1 MKLGFKAP
9 MALAMVAGACITNAS
24 VTALTMIPVED
35 ILGHREVTVGYLA
48 FGNEAK
54 IDKKIYHYGWVTVGI
69 GDVAEVAY
77 GDDFEK
83 GQTTHIKFKLLEG
96 DNYMLSVGAM
106 NYEGKGLQAD
116 VFAAGRYDWQNF
128 RFHFGYLKNDEHRGF
143 LGVDFPL
150 FGDCTGSLEWI
161 TGPGAYG
168 WASLNV
174 PIKQLPGFNLWLG
187 AGLPSDAESQGYQYT
202 FGFWYGFKL

>member
-1 MKLGFKAP
+1 MKLGLRAP
-9 MALAMVAGACITNAS
+9 LAIAAASGACLGHAS
-24 VTALTMIPVED
+24 VTALTMIPVAD

-48 FGNEAK
+48 FGNEDK

-83 GQTTHIKFKLLEG
+83 GQTTHLKFKLLEG

-106 NYEGKGLQAD
+106 NYEGHGLQTD
-116 VFAAGRYDWQNF
+116 LFAAGRYDWRNM
-128 RFHFGYLKNDEHRGF
+128 RFHFGYLKNDTDRGF
-143 LGVDFPL
+143 FGVDFPVL
-150 FGDCTGSLEWI
+150 GDCTGSLEWI

-174 PIKQLPGFNLWLG
+174 PIKQFPGFNIWLG
-187 AGLPSDAESQGYQYT
+187 AGLPSDAKNQGYQYT
-202 FGFWYGFKL
+202 VGFWYGFKL